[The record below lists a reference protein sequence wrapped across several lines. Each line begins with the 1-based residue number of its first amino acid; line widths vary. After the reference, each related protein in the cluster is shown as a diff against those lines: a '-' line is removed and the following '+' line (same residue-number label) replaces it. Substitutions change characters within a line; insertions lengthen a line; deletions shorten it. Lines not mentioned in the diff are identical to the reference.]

1 MKRLFRHIKEIRIEI
16 KIAKDNTFAIFLLCN
31 KLLIKKVVTNRK
43 KYDIILNNYGLKE
56 ILK

>member
-16 KIAKDNTFAIFLLCN
+16 KIAKDKTFAILLFCN